1 MRGYEKLP
9 NSEINDIDFGVSKK
23 DLSRFCLILDNLST
37 EYNYKIYVDLVRL
50 GVFKSRLRFDNY
62 DLLIDVWWDF
72 NYCGL
77 NYLNIEELLKSKKI
91 YNEIIYIPAQEYEFA
106 LSFLKEMLHNNI
118 IRKDK
123 IDDLKLKINDN
134 YKKPFSLFF
143 NNYLI
148 EKYIKSVNN
157 DYLKITFLSL
167 LSKIQ
172 IFFSNIYNFGLY
184 KCLSRVMIFFRIKY
198 FGSLKNSKLFNE

>member
-1 MRGYEKLP
+1 M
-9 NSEINDIDFGVSKK
+9 
-23 DLSRFCLILDNLST
+23 
-37 EYNYKIYVDLVRL
+37 
-50 GVFKSRLRFDNY
+50 
-62 DLLIDVWWDF
+62 WDF

>member
-1 MRGYEKLP
+1 
-9 NSEINDIDFGVSKK
+9 
-23 DLSRFCLILDNLST
+23 
-37 EYNYKIYVDLVRL
+37 
-50 GVFKSRLRFDNY
+50 
-62 DLLIDVWWDF
+62 
-72 NYCGL
+72 
-77 NYLNIEELLKSKKI
+77 
-91 YNEIIYIPAQEYEFA
+91 
-106 LSFLKEMLHNNI
+106 MLHNNI

-184 KCLSRVMIFFRIKY
+184 KCLSRVMIF
-198 FGSLKNSKLFNE
+198 LE

>member
-1 MRGYEKLP
+1 
-9 NSEINDIDFGVSKK
+9 
-23 DLSRFCLILDNLST
+23 
-37 EYNYKIYVDLVRL
+37 
-50 GVFKSRLRFDNY
+50 
-62 DLLIDVWWDF
+62 
-72 NYCGL
+72 
-77 NYLNIEELLKSKKI
+77 
-91 YNEIIYIPAQEYEFA
+91 
-106 LSFLKEMLHNNI
+106 MLHNNI

-148 EKYIKSVNN
+148 ENILNLLNN

-172 IFFSNIYNFGLY
+172 IFQIFIIFGLY
-184 KCLSRVMIFFRIKY
+184 KCLSRVMIF
-198 FGSLKNSKLFNE
+198 LE